1 MSKQLNMPRSETTLV
16 ETHTLKV
23 KQRNI
28 EVCLY
33 EQVFE
38 DRDNILHLLYING
51 KLESKFKSLPMMRT
65 IESIVE
71 RKFGS

>member
-1 MSKQLNMPRSETTLV
+1 MSKQLNTPRSETTLV
-16 ETHTLKV
+16 ETHILKV
-23 KQRNI
+23 NQHNI

-38 DRDNILHLLYING
+38 DRDGIIHLLYING
-51 KLESKFKSLPMMRT
+51 NLESKFKSLPMLRT

-71 RKFGS
+71 RKFG